1 MKWKKE
7 EILTENK
14 KIKIHIK
21 NNHGRPGTFPCDL
34 EGEKNFTITKE
45 HFDKAIKLFP
55 EIKEKVE
62 IFIDWDEDNFKTS
75 MSNSDILLAWNFST
89 KNLKKIAPNLKWI
102 HLISAGVE
110 HLFPLDWMFDGL
122 VLTNSSGVHAKNAG
136 EYGLMSILML
146 QRHMTKIIANQK
158 DKKFVSLFS
167 NPIKGK
173 TVVLV
178 GTGSLGSSMAKLL
191 APLGVNIIGVN
202 KRGRMVDGCSKIV
215 TIDKIDSVL
224 ADADFLYLAVPGT
237 PETKNLI
244 NRERLNKLKSTCGI
258 VNIGRQSVMDYDAL
272 CEKLKK
278 NEIAGA
284 ILDVF
289 TPEPIEKNSKLWNT
303 PNLIITPH
311 VSSDELGNYIELTL
325 NIFVK
330 NLKLFLENSELNNK
344 VDKKLGY

>member
-1 MKWKKE
+1 MTK
-7 EILTENK
+7 NK
-14 KIKIHIK
+14 KIKIHVK
-21 NNHGRPGTFPCDL
+21 NNHWAPGSFPSDA

-45 HFDKAIKLFP
+45 HLDQALKNFP
-55 EIKEKVE
+55 KIKEKVD

-75 MSNSDILLAWNFST
+75 MADSNVLLAWNFST

-110 HLFPLDWMFDGL
+110 HLLPLDWMFDNL

-146 QRHMTKIIANQK
+146 QRHMTKIITNQR

-178 GTGSLGSSMAKLL
+178 GTGTLGSSMAKLV

-202 KRGRMVDGCSKIV
+202 KRGRKVEGCSKII
-215 TIDKIDSVL
+215 TIDKIDNVL
-224 ADADFLYLAVPGT
+224 PDADFLYLAVPGT

-244 NRERLNKLKSTCGI
+244 NRERLNMLKPECGI
-258 VNIGRQSVMDYDAL
+258 VNIGRQSVMDYEVL

-289 TPEPIEKNSKLWNT
+289 TPEPIEKNSKLWST

-311 VSSDELGNYIELTL
+311 VSSDDHGNYVKLTL
-325 NIFVK
+325 DIFVK
-330 NLKLFLENSELNNK
+330 NLKLFIDNKELNNR

>member
-1 MKWKKE
+1 MKN
-7 EILTENK
+7 NK
-14 KIKIHIK
+14 KIKIHVK
-21 NNHGRPGTFPCDL
+21 NNHWAPGSFPSDA

-45 HFDKAIKLFP
+45 HLDQALKNFP
-55 EIKEKVE
+55 EIKDKVE

-75 MSNSDILLAWNFST
+75 MSNADILLAWNFST
-89 KNLKKIAPNLKWI
+89 KNLKKISPNLKWI

-110 HLFPLDWMFDGL
+110 HLLPLDWMFDDL

-146 QRHMTKIIANQK
+146 QRHMTKIITNQK

-178 GTGSLGSSMAKLL
+178 GTGTLGSSMAKLV

-202 KRGRMVDGCSKIV
+202 KRGRMVEGCSKVI

-224 ADADFLYLAVPGT
+224 NDADFLYLAVPDT

-244 NRERLNKLKSTCGI
+244 SHERLDMLKPTCAI
-258 VNIGRQSVMDYDAL
+258 VNIGRQSVMDYDIL

-284 ILDVF
+284 VLDVF
-289 TPEPIEKNSKLWNT
+289 THEPIEKNSKLWDT
-303 PNLIITPH
+303 PNLIVTPH
-311 VSSDELGNYIELTL
+311 VSSDDHGNYIKLTL
-325 NIFVK
+325 DIFIK
-330 NLKLFLENSELNNK
+330 NLKLFIENKKLNNL